1 MTGPATSWT
10 PTTLHRF
17 VAERAAT
24 RGNDEALVTA
34 RARLTY
40 REQHAAV
47 RRAAKAMHALGVRRG
62 DFIGIILGNS
72 ETWVTL
78 FYAAATLGAVT
89 VPINTRFKSAELAFC
104 LAHADVKALFTAD
117 RFLNID
123 FLSFLRAAEP
133 AIDRALPGDALP
145 LLRHLIVLGDEIPPA
160 GKRFEDVLALA
171 DRVTDGTLDALA
183 AEVQPS
189 DLLLIQFTSGT
200 TAYPKAVML
209 SHDNMLRNAWAV
221 GLRLG
226 IRPDDRYFNCRPFFH
241 VAGTTLSL
249 LVSLVAGACLVTLP
263 TFEAD
268 AALEMMAQER
278 CTLTSGNDTL
288 FQLMMG
294 HPSFDPVRLCLRGG
308 WAAAG
313 PETIRNI
320 IERMGAREVCV
331 AYGLSEASPNVVLND
346 HRDPIELRIAGLAKP
361 HDGVEVRITQ
371 RDTGAV
377 LPTGESGEIEVRG
390 WNVMRGYYKDAA
402 ESAKAFT
409 PDGWLRTGDIGVL
422 TADGRL
428 RMVGRVKDT
437 FRVGGENVA
446 PAEVEEVLLAHPAVA
461 TAQVVGVPDSRLGE
475 VGAAFVTLKP
485 KAIASK
491 AELIEFLRHRC
502 ANFRVPRYIAIVA
515 SFDAIGMTASGK
527 VQKSRLRDHAIREFK
542 LDATRVEAGA
552 PQ

>member
-1 MTGPATSWT
+1 MTEPTTSWT
-10 PTTLHRF
+10 PTTLYRL
-17 VAERAAT
+17 VAERAAA

-34 RARLTY
+34 SVRATY

-62 DFIGIILGNS
+62 DFIGILLGND

-78 FYAAATLGAVT
+78 FHAAATIGAVT

-104 LAHADVKALFTAD
+104 LAQADVKVLFTAD

-145 LLRHLIVLGDEIPPA
+145 LLRHLVVLGDEIPPA
-160 GKRFEDVLALA
+160 GRRFDDVLALGE
-171 DRVTDGTLDALA
+171 RVTDGTLDALA
-183 AEVQPS
+183 AAVEPS

-209 SHDNMLRNAWAV
+209 THDNMLRNAWAV

-268 AALEMMAQER
+268 AALEMMAQEC

-294 HPSFDPVRLCLRGG
+294 HPSFDPARLCLRGG

-346 HRDPIELRIAGLAKP
+346 YRDPIELRIAGLAKP

-377 LPTGESGEIEVRG
+377 LPAGENGEIEVCG

-402 ESAKAFT
+402 ETAKTFT

-422 TADGRL
+422 SADGRL

-437 FRVGGENVA
+437 YRVGGENVP

-461 TAQVVGVPDSRLGE
+461 TAQVVGVPDLRLGE

-485 KAIASK
+485 KAIVSK

-502 ANFRVPRYIAIVA
+502 ANFRVPRYLAIVA

-527 VQKSRLRDHAIREFK
+527 VQKNRLRDHAIREFK
-542 LDATRVEAGA
+542 LDATRVAAGA
-552 PQ
+552 PR

>member
-1 MTGPATSWT
+1 MTAPGTQWT
-10 PTTLHRF
+10 PTTLGA
-17 VAERAAT
+17 VLAERAAA
-24 RGNDEALVTA
+24 RGSDEALVTA
-34 RARLTY
+34 SARLTY
-40 REQHAAV
+40 RDQHEAV

-62 DFIGIILGNS
+62 DFVGILLGND
-72 ETWVTL
+72 EAWVTL
-78 FYAAATLGAVT
+78 FYAAAMLGAIT
-89 VPINTRFKSAELAFC
+89 VPINTRFKSGELAFC
-104 LAHADVKALFTAD
+104 LKQADVKVLFTAD

-123 FLSFLRAAEP
+123 FLAFLRAAEP
-133 AIDRALPGDALP
+133 AIDRTLPGSALP
-145 LLRHLIVLGDEIPPA
+145 LLRDVVVLGNEVPLA
-160 GKRFEDVLALA
+160 GRRFDDVLSRG
-171 DRVTDGTLDALA
+171 DGVTDGTLDALSA
-183 AEVQPS
+183 QVQPG

-209 SHDNMLRNAWAV
+209 THDNMLRNAWAV

-226 IRPDDRYFNCRPFFH
+226 IRSDDRYFNCRPFFH

-249 LVSLVAGACLVTLP
+249 LVSLIAGACLVTLP
-263 TFEAD
+263 TFEAG
-268 AALEMMAQER
+268 AALDMMARER

-294 HPSFDPVRLCLRGG
+294 HPDFPSTGLCLRGG

-320 IERMGAREVCV
+320 IDKMGAREVCV

-346 HRDPIELRIAGLAKP
+346 HRDPVELRIAGLAKP
-361 HDGVEVRITQ
+361 HEGVEVRITQ
-371 RDTGAV
+371 RDTGAA
-377 LPTGESGEIEVRG
+377 LPAGESGEIEVRG
-390 WNVMRGYYKDAA
+390 WNVMRGYYKDPA
-402 ESAKAFT
+402 ETAKALT

-461 TAQVVGVPDSRLGE
+461 TAQVVGVPDPRLGE

-485 KAIASK
+485 RAIASK
-491 AELIEFLRHRC
+491 AELIEFVRRRC
-502 ANFRVPRYIAIVA
+502 ANFRVPRYLAIVA

-527 VQKSRLRDHAIREFK
+527 VQKNRLREHAMREFK
-542 LDATRVEAGA
+542 LGA
-552 PQ
+552 PRLEAKVAQ

>member
-10 PTTLHRF
+10 PTTLYRL
-17 VAERAAT
+17 VAERAAA

-34 RARLTY
+34 TARLTY

-62 DFIGIILGNS
+62 DFIGILLGNT

-78 FYAAATLGAVT
+78 FYAAATIGAVT
-89 VPINTRFKSAELAFC
+89 VPIITRFKSAELAFC
-104 LAHADVKALFTAD
+104 LSQADVKALFTAD

-145 LLRHLIVLGDEIPPA
+145 LLRHLVVLGDEIPPA
-160 GKRFEDVLALA
+160 GRRFEDVLALGE
-171 DRVTDGTLDALA
+171 RVTDGTLDALA
-183 AEVQPS
+183 AAVEPS

-209 SHDNMLRNAWAV
+209 THDNMLRNAWAV

-263 TFEAD
+263 TFEAG
-268 AALEMMAQER
+268 AALDMMARER

-294 HPSFDPVRLCLRGG
+294 HPSFDPARLCLRGG

-320 IERMGAREVCV
+320 IEAMGAREVCV
-331 AYGLSEASPNVVLND
+331 AYGLSEASPNVVLNH

-377 LPTGESGEIEVRG
+377 LPAGESGEIEVRG

-402 ESAKAFT
+402 ETAKAFT

-446 PAEVEEVLLAHPAVA
+446 PAEVEEMLLAHPAVA
-461 TAQVVGVPDSRLGE
+461 TAQVVGVPDPRLGE

-491 AELIEFLRHRC
+491 AELIEFLRHRY
-502 ANFRVPRYIAIVA
+502 ANFRVPRYLAIVA

-527 VQKSRLRDHAIREFK
+527 VQKNRLREHAIREFK
-542 LDATRVEAGA
+542 LDATRVAAGA
-552 PQ
+552 AR